1 MEDGVQ
7 EEEYYMQLSQPQA
20 AALSRALKVLTH
32 GHSNRFEDE
41 LWLGFGDEWWPLRE
55 RLLKGSY
62 VRSLG
67 GIRDELTVTERGENL
82 LTQLQGKQRAA
93 G

>member
-7 EEEYYMQLSQPQA
+7 EEEYYMQLSQPQV
-20 AALSRALKVLTH
+20 AALSRALEVLTH
-32 GHSNRFEDE
+32 GHSGRFEDE
-41 LWLGFGDEWWPLRE
+41 LWLGFGDEWWPLRKK
-55 RLLKGSY
+55 LLSGAY

-82 LTQLQGKQRAA
+82 LTQLQGKQQAA